1 MTGGNDPDCRRT
13 FDWEESHWNRELFE
27 FYQKLMALRKGQKA
41 LQYGTVRFCSAGEV
55 FAMERSCGEDTLVTV
70 VNNTDGEQEFVLP
83 GNRALDLLSGAGYT
97 GEAGKIRLKLPAFSS
112 VILKKETVQ

>member
-1 MTGGNDPDCRRT
+1 M
-13 FDWEESHWNRELFE
+13 
-27 FYQKLMALRKGQKA
+27 
-41 LQYGTVRFCSAGEV
+41 GTRFFVSIG
-55 FAMERSCGEDTLVTV
+55 FLVCM
-70 VNNTDGEQEFVLP
+70 EQEFVLP

>member
-1 MTGGNDPDCRRT
+1 M
-13 FDWEESHWNRELFE
+13 FE

-97 GEAGKIRLKLPAFSS
+97 GEAGKIRLKLPGVFVCYFEKGNSS
-112 VILKKETVQ
+112 VNIYFDTKEIQQWKRK

>member
-1 MTGGNDPDCRRT
+1 M
-13 FDWEESHWNRELFE
+13 
-27 FYQKLMALRKGQKA
+27 
-41 LQYGTVRFCSAGEV
+41 
-55 FAMERSCGEDTLVTV
+55 TV

-83 GNRALDLLSGAGYT
+83 GNRALDLLSGRVYR